1 MKASSALLKHLK
13 SAEKEAAEKAPK
25 KNLLAATDDSDDEG
39 GDNGTP
45 IWLLLTT
52 KKHIIDTTRL
62 KPNKVSV
69 PHPLNTDPSTTI
81 CLITANP
88 QRTYKDLIAS
98 PAFPSELSARIT
110 RVIDVTKLKNK
121 YKQYEAQR
129 QLSAEH
135 DLFVADDRI
144 ITQLPKI
151 LGKTFYKSSSKRP
164 IPVDMQA
171 PKARVDGKSVA
182 RSKDN
187 KSTIEPKKLAQNIEK
202 TIASAL
208 VSLSPSTLTSI
219 KVGYAGWS
227 AQKVAENIKAVSD
240 EVIEK
245 YVPQKWRNIKAIH
258 IKGPNSAALPI
269 WLADELWSDEKQV
282 IDDDTAEQ
290 LRLEEEERRQNG
302 RGKKRKAVGGV
313 SDQKLLEGPEKQD
326 KKAKLIESNDTN
338 LDGEIAA
345 RKEKLKK
352 QKEAAS
358 KAVEDDAVPAPVKE
372 KKLKKV
378 KSKSSIAA

>member
-1 MKASSALLKHLK
+1 
-13 SAEKEAAEKAPK
+13 
-25 KNLLAATDDSDDEG
+25 
-39 GDNGTP
+39 
-45 IWLLLTT
+45 
-52 KKHIIDTTRL
+52 
-62 KPNKVSV
+62 
-69 PHPLNTDPSTTI
+69 
-81 CLITANP
+81 
-88 QRTYKDLIAS
+88 
-98 PAFPSELSARIT
+98 
-110 RVIDVTKLKNK
+110 
-121 YKQYEAQR
+121 
-129 QLSAEH
+129 
-135 DLFVADDRI
+135 
-144 ITQLPKI
+144 
-151 LGKTFYKSSSKRP
+151 
-164 IPVDMQA
+164 MQA

-245 YVPQKWRNIKAIH
+245 YVPQKWRNVKAIH

-290 LRLEEEERRQNG
+290 LKLEEEERRQNG

-326 KKAKLIESNDTN
+326 KKAKLIESNDSDEVTE
-338 LDGEIAA
+338 LEIE
-345 RKEKLKK
+345 R
-352 QKEAAS
+352 
-358 KAVEDDAVPAPVKE
+358 DDANVK
-372 KKLKKV
+372 
-378 KSKSSIAA
+378 IHHR